1 MTLNYDHIAFIK
13 RILLKSLYNK
23 KLIFIFNKI
32 IIIVISL
39 KNDIY
44 L

>member
-13 RILLKSLYNK
+13 RILLKSFHNK

-44 L
+44 W